1 MKMNQGKINQTE
13 STTMDRMRRIIMQA
27 GTERAPDFYGIGA
40 EKCGTTWLWNMFR
53 DHPDIG
59 VPLPKE
65 LRYFAHL
72 YMNTGLSNFNALNRL
87 LSGPSDRHLKPRMTE
102 SLATELRMSV
112 GSDPAYKRIFG
123 AIEGAV
129 VGDIS
134 PQYCMLPE
142 EGIAHMKHVAPD
154 AKIIMMLRDPVS
166 RAISAGKMKAGEEHE
181 ELTDELVR
189 EKALQPFQLEM
200 SRYCDIL
207 DKFEAAFDGRVFVGF
222 MDDVRDRPL
231 NLLSE
236 LCDFLGVAYSPKY
249 FPKVTDKSNEG
260 RSYSVGP
267 KLTAEIWGR
276 LKDEYPKLEKR
287 FPERVAKWREQY
299 ANL

>member
-1 MKMNQGKINQTE
+1 
-13 STTMDRMRRIIMQA
+13 
-27 GTERAPDFYGIGA
+27 
-40 EKCGTTWLWNMFR
+40 
-53 DHPDIG
+53 
-59 VPLPKE
+59 
-65 LRYFAHL
+65 
-72 YMNTGLSNFNALNRL
+72 
-87 LSGPSDRHLKPRMTE
+87 
-102 SLATELRMSV
+102 
-112 GSDPAYKRIFG
+112 
-123 AIEGAV
+123 
-129 VGDIS
+129 
-134 PQYCMLPE
+134 
-142 EGIAHMKHVAPD
+142 MKHVAPD